1 MNNVVMV
8 LGSLFMMVSAT
19 ANAAFISDNSFA
31 QAGFKDTSTGLVWME
46 FGINNGQSYNY
57 VSSQL
62 APGGDYFGWRLPS
75 ADEVYLMWQNVASL
89 DKVEADYESAD
100 EYGTGQLYAWDY
112 NSRVVGGDDSVWD
125 NTFAVMG
132 VNTLSGTAFMER
144 ATAIGFFMGKN
155 GLASVKFNDVVD
167 KTGFPVFTYKDEVA
181 LRDNAAYSDFFLG
194 LAHESYS
201 TLLVRTV
208 SVSEPGTLVAFA
220 AVMIAIG
227 WRRTHRRLLPKK
239 CGRVGKLL
247 IFLGLRIKPAT
258 PPA

>member
-1 MNNVVMV
+1 MKTVVKG
-8 LGSLFMMVSAT
+8 LGVLFMLASVT
-19 ANAAFISDNSFA
+19 ANAELIKDNSFA
-31 QAGFKDTSTGLVWME
+31 EAGFKDTATGLVWME
-46 FGINNGQSYNY
+46 FGINNGQSYNS
-57 VSSQL
+57 VTSQL
-62 APGGDYFGWRLPS
+62 TPGGDYFGWRLPS

-132 VNTLSGTAFMER
+132 VNAVSGTAFMER

-167 KTGFPVFTYKDEVA
+167 KAGFPVFTYKDELA
-181 LRDNAAYSDFFLG
+181 LRDNGAYSDFFLG

-201 TLLVRTV
+201 TLLVRTA

-220 AVMIAIG
+220 AAMIAIG
-227 WRRTHRRLLPKK
+227 WRRTHRRLLPKV
-239 CGRVGKLL
+239 CG
-247 IFLGLRIKPAT
+247 
-258 PPA
+258 